1 MRHVPGFDPGW
12 RRYNRRRIMSGNYR
26 TKALLIAV
34 SGDPVPVQACINR
47 LVPEFLCF
55 VVSESR
61 KASIEADIQPAI
73 TTMPQR
79 WDWILAEESASFTA
93 VHQTLTKSLPDM
105 LKTWGLQPGE
115 LTVDFSRATPT
126 IAAAMALASRPWTS
140 QVVGLTT
147 PETDTGKPALSVA
160 LSLSKGSDVVTL
172 GDRTFAWQEGNPW
185 NEEAVQARQEA
196 ALLFN
201 QGAFSPAAKRFRR
214 IETLVGGSLKPLYHA
229 LANLADG
236 YAAWEGFKYR
246 DAWDKLKTALKAL
259 ELASVW
265 GGPPGMSSLL
275 AGVKQN
281 LKFLESIV
289 MDPND
294 VKLPVAHDLLA
305 HAKRRGERD
314 QQIDSALQLLLRALE
329 AYAQYHLWKQ
339 YGIKSWDVQ
348 VDQLPQDLQ
357 EPCRT
362 CYASDVDGK
371 FHLPLEAQFRALAGL
386 GHPMG
391 QTFVN
396 EWTKIKTLWDA
407 AHQSVLGHGFQ
418 STKADRFHQFYAVA
432 IKLTNVTEPNLPAFP
447 KMTL

>member
-1 MRHVPGFDPGW
+1 
-12 RRYNRRRIMSGNYR
+12 MSGEYR

-34 SGDPVPVQACINR
+34 SMDPVPVQACINR

-79 WDWILAEESASFTA
+79 WDWILAEESESFTA
-93 VHQTLTKSLPDM
+93 VHQTLTKSLPDI

-115 LTVDFSRATPT
+115 LVVDFSRATPAM
-126 IAAAMALASRPWTS
+126 AAAMALASRAWTS

-147 PETDTGKPALSVA
+147 PESATGK
-160 LSLSKGSDVVTL
+160 SDVVAA

-185 NEEAVQARQEA
+185 NEEAVPARQEA
-196 ALLFN
+196 AVLFN
-201 QGAFSPAAKRFRR
+201 QGAFSPAARRFRR
-214 IETLVGGSLKPLYHA
+214 IESLVGGSLKPLYHA

-265 GGPPGMSSLL
+265 GGPPGLSSLL

-289 MDPND
+289 MNPDD

-329 AYAQYHLWKQ
+329 AYAQYHLWKE
-339 YGIKSWDVQ
+339 YRIKSWDVQ

-357 EPCRT
+357 EPCRA
-362 CYASDVDGK
+362 CYTDDVDGK
-371 FHLPLEAQFRALAGL
+371 FHLPLQAQFRALAGL

-418 STKADRFHQFYAVA
+418 TTKADRFHQFYAAAV
-432 IKLTNVTEPNLPAFP
+432 KLTNVTEPNLPVFP

>member
-1 MRHVPGFDPGW
+1 
-12 RRYNRRRIMSGNYR
+12 MSGEYR

-34 SGDPVPVQACINR
+34 SADPVPVQACINR

-61 KASIEADIQPAI
+61 KASIEADVQPAI

-79 WDWILAEESASFTA
+79 WDWILAEESESFTV
-93 VHQTLTKSLPDM
+93 VHQTLTKSLPDI

-115 LTVDFSRATPT
+115 LVVDFSGATPA

-147 PETDTGKPALSVA
+147 PESGVE
-160 LSLSKGSDVVTL
+160 GSDVVAI

-185 NEEAVQARQEA
+185 NEEAVPARQEA

-201 QGAFSPAAKRFRR
+201 QGAFSPAARRFRR
-214 IETLVGGSLKPLYHA
+214 IESLVGGSLKPLYHA
-229 LANLADG
+229 LADLADG

-246 DAWDKLKTALKAL
+246 DAWDKLKTANKAL

-265 GGPPGMSSLL
+265 GGPAGMSALL

-289 MDPND
+289 MNPDD

-305 HAKRRGERD
+305 HAKRRAERD

-329 AYAQYHLWKQ
+329 AYAQYHLWKE
-339 YGIKSWDVQ
+339 YRIKSWDVQ
-348 VDQLPQDLQ
+348 VEQLPQDLQ

-362 CYASDVDGK
+362 CYADDVDGK
-371 FHLPLEAQFRALAGL
+371 FHLPLQAQFRALAGL

-396 EWTKIKTLWDA
+396 EWPKLKTLWDA
-407 AHQSVLGHGFQ
+407 AHQSVLGYGFQ
-418 STKADRFHQFYAVA
+418 TTKADRFHQFYAAA
-432 IKLTNVTEPNLPAFP
+432 IKLTTVTEPNLPAFP

>member
-1 MRHVPGFDPGW
+1 
-12 RRYNRRRIMSGNYR
+12 MSGEYR

-34 SGDPVPVQACINR
+34 SDDPVPVQACINR
-47 LVPEFLCF
+47 LAPEFLCF

-61 KASIEADIQPAI
+61 KASIEADVQPAI

-79 WDWILAEESASFTA
+79 WDWILAEESESFTA
-93 VHQTLTKSLPDM
+93 VHQTLTKSLPEM

-115 LTVDFSRATPT
+115 LVVDFSRATPAV
-126 IAAAMALASRPWTS
+126 AAAMALAGRPWMS

-147 PETDTGKPALSVA
+147 PESDTSKPALSVA
-160 LSLSKGSDVVTL
+160 LSLSKGRDVVAV

-185 NEEAVQARQEA
+185 NEEAVSARQEA

-201 QGAFSPAAKRFRR
+201 QGAFSSAAKRFRR
-214 IETLVGGSLKPLYHA
+214 IESLVGGSLKPLYHG
-229 LANLADG
+229 LADLADG
-236 YAAWEGFKYR
+236 YAAWESFKYR
-246 DAWDKLKTALKAL
+246 DAWDKLKTAHKAL

-265 GGPPGMSSLL
+265 GGPAGMASLL
-275 AGVKQN
+275 SGVKQN

-289 MDPND
+289 MDPDD

-305 HAKRRGERD
+305 HAKRREGE

-339 YGIKSWDVQ
+339 YRIKSWDVQ
-348 VDQLPQDLQ
+348 VEQLPQDLQ
-357 EPCRT
+357 EACRS
-362 CYASDVDGK
+362 CYSSDVDGK
-371 FHLPLEAQFRALAGL
+371 FHLPLQAQFRALSGL

-396 EWTKIKTLWDA
+396 EWTKLKTLWDA

-418 STKADRFHQFYAVA
+418 TTKADRFHQFYAAA
-432 IKLTNVTEPNLPAFP
+432 IKLTNVTEPNLPTFP
-447 KMTL
+447 KMAL

>member
-1 MRHVPGFDPGW
+1 
-12 RRYNRRRIMSGNYR
+12 MSGEYR

-34 SGDPVPVQACINR
+34 SVDPVPVQACINR

-79 WDWILAEESASFTA
+79 WDWILAEESESFTA
-93 VHQTLTKSLPDM
+93 AHQTLTKSLPDI

-115 LTVDFSRATPT
+115 LVVDFSRATPAM
-126 IAAAMALASRPWTS
+126 AAAMALASRAWTS

-147 PETDTGKPALSVA
+147 PESATGK
-160 LSLSKGSDVVTL
+160 SDVVAA

-185 NEEAVQARQEA
+185 NEEAVPARQEA

-201 QGAFSPAAKRFRR
+201 QGAFSPAARRFRR
-214 IETLVGGSLKPLYHA
+214 IESLVGGSLKPLYHA

-265 GGPPGMSSLL
+265 GGPPGLSSLL

-289 MDPND
+289 MNPDD

-329 AYAQYHLWKQ
+329 AYAQYHLWKE
-339 YGIKSWDVQ
+339 YRIKSWDVQ

-357 EPCRT
+357 EPCRA
-362 CYASDVDGK
+362 CYTDDVDGK
-371 FHLPLEAQFRALAGL
+371 FHLPLQAQFRALAGL

-418 STKADRFHQFYAVA
+418 TTKADRFHQFYAAAV
-432 IKLTNVTEPNLPAFP
+432 KLTNVTEPNLPAFP

>member
-1 MRHVPGFDPGW
+1 
-12 RRYNRRRIMSGNYR
+12 MSGDYR

-34 SGDPVPVQACINR
+34 SADPVPVQACINR
-47 LVPEFLCF
+47 LIPEFLCF
-55 VVSESR
+55 VVPESR
-61 KASIEADIQPAI
+61 KASIETDVQPAI

-79 WDWILAEESASFTA
+79 WDWILAEDSESFTTI
-93 VHQTLTKSLPDM
+93 HQTLTKSLPGI
-105 LKTWGLQPGE
+105 LKTWSLHPGE
-115 LTVDFSRATPT
+115 LVVDFSRATPA
-126 IAAAMALASRPWTS
+126 IAAAMALASRPWAS

-147 PETDTGKPALSVA
+147 PESDTGN
-160 LSLSKGSDVVTL
+160 
-172 GDRTFAWQEGNPW
+172 FAWQEGNLW
-185 NEEAVQARQEA
+185 NEEAVSARQEA

-201 QGAFSPAAKRFRR
+201 QGAFPSAAKRFRR
-214 IETLVGGSLKPLYHA
+214 IESLVGGSLKPLYHA
-229 LANLADG
+229 LADLADG

-246 DAWDKLKTALKAL
+246 DAWDKLKTAMKAL

-265 GGPPGMSSLL
+265 GGPPGMPSLL
-275 AGVKQN
+275 SGVKQN

-289 MDPND
+289 MNPDD

-305 HAKRRGERD
+305 HAKRRAERD
-314 QQIDSALQLLLRALE
+314 QHIDSAIQLLLRALE

-339 YGIKSWDVQ
+339 YRIKSWDVQ

-362 CYASDVDGK
+362 CYADDVDGK
-371 FHLPLEAQFRALAGL
+371 FHLPLQAQFRVLAGL

-396 EWTKIKTLWDA
+396 EWTKLKTLWDA
-407 AHQSVLGHGFQ
+407 AQQSVLGHGFQ
-418 STKADRFHQFYAVA
+418 TTKADRFHQFYAAAV
-432 IKLTNVTEPNLPAFP
+432 KLTNVTESTLPAFP

>member
-1 MRHVPGFDPGW
+1 
-12 RRYNRRRIMSGNYR
+12 MSGEYR

-34 SGDPVPVQACINR
+34 SADPVPVQACINR

-61 KASIEADIQPAI
+61 KASIETDVQPAI

-93 VHQTLTKSLPDM
+93 VHQTLTKSLPDI

-115 LTVDFSRATPT
+115 LVVDFSGATPA

-147 PETDTGKPALSVA
+147 PESGVE
-160 LSLSKGSDVVTL
+160 GSDMVAT

-185 NEEAVQARQEA
+185 NEEAVPARQEA

-201 QGAFSPAAKRFRR
+201 QGAFSPAARRFRR
-214 IETLVGGSLKPLYHA
+214 IESLVGGSLKPLYHA
-229 LANLADG
+229 LADLADG

-246 DAWDKLKTALKAL
+246 DAWDKLKTANKAL

-265 GGPPGMSSLL
+265 GGPAGMSALL

-289 MDPND
+289 MNPDD

-305 HAKRRGERD
+305 HAKRRAERD

-329 AYAQYHLWKQ
+329 AYVQYHLWKE
-339 YGIKSWDVQ
+339 YRIKSWDVQ
-348 VDQLPQDLQ
+348 VEQLPQDLQ

-362 CYASDVDGK
+362 CYADDVDGK
-371 FHLPLEAQFRALAGL
+371 FHLPLQAQFRALAGL

-396 EWTKIKTLWDA
+396 EWPKLKTLWDA

-418 STKADRFHQFYAVA
+418 TTKADRFHQFYAAA
-432 IKLTNVTEPNLPAFP
+432 IKLTNVTDPNLPAFP

>member
-1 MRHVPGFDPGW
+1 M
-12 RRYNRRRIMSGNYR
+12 
-26 TKALLIAV
+26 
-34 SGDPVPVQACINR
+34 QACINR

-55 VVSESR
+55 VVPESR
-61 KASIEADIQPAI
+61 KASIEADVQPVI
-73 TTMPQR
+73 TKTPQR
-79 WDWILAEESASFTA
+79 WDWILAEESESFTA
-93 VHQTLTKSLPDM
+93 IHQRLTKSLPDV

-115 LTVDFSRATPT
+115 LVVDFSRATPA

-147 PETDTGKPALSVA
+147 PESDPGKR
-160 LSLSKGSDVVTL
+160 DVVAV

-185 NEEAVQARQEA
+185 NEEAVPARREA

-201 QGAFSPAAKRFRR
+201 QGAFSPAAKRFRS
-214 IETLVGGSLKPLYHA
+214 IESLVGGSLKPLYHA
-229 LANLADG
+229 LADLADG

-246 DAWDKLKTALKAL
+246 DAWDKLKTAFKAL

-265 GGPPGMSSLL
+265 GGPPGMASLL
-275 AGVKQN
+275 AGVKHN

-314 QQIDSALQLLLRALE
+314 RQIDSALQLLLRALE
-329 AYAQYHLWKQ
+329 AHAQYQLWKQ
-339 YGIKSWDVQ
+339 YRIKSWDVQ
-348 VDQLPQDLQ
+348 VEQLPEELR

-362 CYASDVDGK
+362 CYVNDVDGK
-371 FHLPLEAQFRALAGL
+371 FHLPLQAQFYALAGL

-396 EWTKIKTLWDA
+396 EWPKLKTLWDA

-418 STKADRFHQFYAVA
+418 TTKADRFHQFYAVA
-432 IKLTNVTEPNLPAFP
+432 ITLTNVTEPDLPAFP

>member
-1 MRHVPGFDPGW
+1 
-12 RRYNRRRIMSGNYR
+12 MSGEYR

-34 SGDPVPVQACINR
+34 SVDSVPVQACINR

-55 VVSESR
+55 VVSESQ

-79 WDWILAEESASFTA
+79 WDWILAEESESFTA
-93 VHQTLTKSLPDM
+93 VHQTLTKSLPDI
-105 LKTWGLQPGE
+105 LKTWGLHPGE
-115 LTVDFSRATPT
+115 LVVDFSGATPA

-147 PETDTGKPALSVA
+147 PESDTGKPVLSGVEGPA
-160 LSLSKGSDVVTL
+160 LSLSKGRDVVAV

-185 NEEAVQARQEA
+185 NEEAVPARQEA

-201 QGAFSPAAKRFRR
+201 HGAFSSAAKRFRR
-214 IETLVGGSLKPLYHA
+214 IESLVGGSLKPLYHA
-229 LANLADG
+229 LADLADG

-246 DAWDKLKTALKAL
+246 DAWDKLKTANKAL

-289 MDPND
+289 MNPDD

-305 HAKRRGERD
+305 HAKRCAERD

-339 YGIKSWDVQ
+339 YRIKSWDVQ
-348 VDQLPQDLQ
+348 VEQLPKDLQ

-362 CYASDVDGK
+362 CYTDDVDGK
-371 FHLPLEAQFRALAGL
+371 FHLPLQAQFRALAGL

-396 EWTKIKTLWDA
+396 EWTRIKTLWDA

-418 STKADRFHQFYAVA
+418 TTKADRFHQFYAA
-432 IKLTNVTEPNLPAFP
+432 ALKLTNVTEPDLPAFP

>member
-1 MRHVPGFDPGW
+1 
-12 RRYNRRRIMSGNYR
+12 MSGEYR

-34 SGDPVPVQACINR
+34 SKDPVPVQACINR
-47 LVPEFLCF
+47 LAPEFLCF

-61 KASIEADIQPAI
+61 KSSIETDIQPAI

-79 WDWILAEESASFTA
+79 WDWILAEESESFA
-93 VHQTLTKSLPDM
+93 VVHQTLTKSLPEM

-115 LTVDFSRATPT
+115 LVVDFSRATPA
-126 IAAAMALASRPWTS
+126 IAAAMALAGRPWMS
-140 QVVGLTT
+140 QVVGLTALGS
-147 PETDTGKPALSVA
+147 DTGKPALPVLSVVEGSVA
-160 LSLSKGSDVVTL
+160 EGSDVVAV
-172 GDRTFAWQEGNPW
+172 GDRTFTWQEGNPW
-185 NEEAVQARQEA
+185 NEEAVPARQEA

-214 IETLVGGSLKPLYHA
+214 IESLVGGSLKPLYHG
-229 LANLADG
+229 LADLADG
-236 YAAWEGFKYR
+236 YAAWESFKYR
-246 DAWDKLKTALKAL
+246 DAWDKLKTAHKAL

-275 AGVKQN
+275 SGVKQN

-289 MDPND
+289 MDPDD

-305 HAKRRGERD
+305 HAKRREGE

-339 YGIKSWDVQ
+339 YRIKSWDVQ
-348 VDQLPQDLQ
+348 VEQLPQDLQ
-357 EPCRT
+357 EPCRS
-362 CYASDVDGK
+362 CYSSDVDGK

-391 QTFVN
+391 QSFVN
-396 EWTKIKTLWDA
+396 EWTKLKTLWDA

-418 STKADRFHQFYAVA
+418 TTKADRFHQFYAAAV
-432 IKLTNVTEPNLPAFP
+432 KLTNVTESNLPTFP

>member
-1 MRHVPGFDPGW
+1 
-12 RRYNRRRIMSGNYR
+12 MSRDYR

-34 SGDPVPVQACINR
+34 SEDPVSVQACINR
-47 LVPEFLCF
+47 LIPEFLCF

-73 TTMPQR
+73 SKMPQR
-79 WDWILAEESASFTA
+79 WDWILVEESFTA
-93 VHQTLTKSLPDM
+93 VHHTLTKSLPDI

-115 LTVDFSRATPT
+115 LVVDFSRATPA

-147 PETDTGKPALSVA
+147 PESDTGK
-160 LSLSKGSDVVTL
+160 SDVVVV

-214 IETLVGGSLKPLYHA
+214 IESLVGGSLKPLYHA
-229 LANLADG
+229 LADMADG

-281 LKFLESIV
+281 LKFLENIV
-289 MDPND
+289 MNPDD

-314 QQIDSALQLLLRALE
+314 QHIDSALQLLLRALE
-329 AYAQYHLWKQ
+329 AYAQYHLWKP
-339 YGIKSWDVQ
+339 YRIKSWDVQ
-348 VDQLPQDLQ
+348 VEQLPQDLQ
-357 EPCRT
+357 EPCRA
-362 CYASDVDGK
+362 CYADDVDGK
-371 FHLPLEAQFRALAGL
+371 FHLPLQAQFRALAGL

-396 EWTKIKTLWDA
+396 EWTRIKTLWDA

-418 STKADRFHQFYAVA
+418 TTKADRFHQFYAAA

>member
-1 MRHVPGFDPGW
+1 
-12 RRYNRRRIMSGNYR
+12 MSGEYR

-34 SGDPVPVQACINR
+34 SADPVPVQACINR
-47 LVPEFLCF
+47 LIPEFLCF

-61 KASIEADIQPAI
+61 KASIEADVQPAI

-93 VHQTLTKSLPDM
+93 VHQTLTKSLPDI

-115 LTVDFSRATPT
+115 LVVDFSGATPA
-126 IAAAMALASRPWTS
+126 IAAAIALASRPWTS
-140 QVVGLTT
+140 QVVSLTT
-147 PETDTGKPALSVA
+147 PESGVE
-160 LSLSKGSDVVTL
+160 GSDVVAI

-185 NEEAVQARQEA
+185 NEEAVPARQEA
-196 ALLFN
+196 TLLFN
-201 QGAFSPAAKRFRR
+201 QGAFSSAARRFRR
-214 IETLVGGSLKPLYHA
+214 IESLVGGSLKPLYHA
-229 LANLADG
+229 LADLADG
-236 YAAWEGFKYR
+236 YAAWEGFNYR
-246 DAWDKLKTALKAL
+246 DAWDKLKTANKAL

-265 GGPPGMSSLL
+265 GGPAGMSALL
-275 AGVKQN
+275 AGVKHN

-289 MDPND
+289 MNPDD

-305 HAKRRGERD
+305 HAKRRAERD

-329 AYAQYHLWKQ
+329 AYAQYHLWKEHR
-339 YGIKSWDVQ
+339 IKSWDVQ
-348 VDQLPQDLQ
+348 VEQLPQDLQ

-362 CYASDVDGK
+362 CYADDVDGK
-371 FHLPLEAQFRALAGL
+371 FHLPLQAQFRALAGL

-396 EWTKIKTLWDA
+396 EWPKLKTLWDA

-418 STKADRFHQFYAVA
+418 TTKADRFHQFYAAA
-432 IKLTNVTEPNLPAFP
+432 IKLTNVTESNLPAFP

>member
-1 MRHVPGFDPGW
+1 
-12 RRYNRRRIMSGNYR
+12 MSGEYR

-34 SGDPVPVQACINR
+34 SMDPVPVQACINR

-79 WDWILAEESASFTA
+79 WDWILAEESESFTA
-93 VHQTLTKSLPDM
+93 VHQTLTKSLPDI

-115 LTVDFSRATPT
+115 LVVDFSRATPAM
-126 IAAAMALASRPWTS
+126 AAAMALASRAWTS

-147 PETDTGKPALSVA
+147 PESATGK
-160 LSLSKGSDVVTL
+160 SDVVAA

-185 NEEAVQARQEA
+185 NEEAVPARQEA
-196 ALLFN
+196 AVLFN
-201 QGAFSPAAKRFRR
+201 QGAFSPAARRFRR
-214 IETLVGGSLKPLYHA
+214 IESLVGGSLKPLYHA
-229 LANLADG
+229 LADLADG

-265 GGPPGMSSLL
+265 GGPPGLSSLL

-289 MDPND
+289 MNPDD

-329 AYAQYHLWKQ
+329 AYAQYHLWKE
-339 YGIKSWDVQ
+339 YRIKSWDVQ

-357 EPCRT
+357 EPCRA
-362 CYASDVDGK
+362 CYTDDVDGK
-371 FHLPLEAQFRALAGL
+371 FHLPLQAQFRALAGL

-418 STKADRFHQFYAVA
+418 TTKADRFHQFYAAAV
-432 IKLTNVTEPNLPAFP
+432 KLTNVTEPNLPAFP

>member
-1 MRHVPGFDPGW
+1 
-12 RRYNRRRIMSGNYR
+12 MSGEYR

-34 SGDPVPVQACINR
+34 SEDPIPVQACINR
-47 LVPEFLCF
+47 LAPEFLCF

-61 KASIEADIQPAI
+61 KAAIEADIQPAI

-79 WDWILAEESASFTA
+79 WDWILAEESGSFTVA
-93 VHQTLTKSLPDM
+93 HQTLTKSLPDIV
-105 LKTWGLQPGE
+105 KTWGLQPGE
-115 LTVDFSRATPT
+115 LVVDFSRATPA

-140 QVVGLTT
+140 QVVGLTE
-147 PETDTGKPALSVA
+147 PESDTGKPVLSGVEGPALSGA
-160 LSLSKGSDVVTL
+160 LSLSKGRDVVAV

-185 NEEAVQARQEA
+185 NEEAVPARQEA

-201 QGAFSPAAKRFRR
+201 HGAFSSAAKRFRR
-214 IETLVGGSLKPLYHA
+214 IESLVGGSFKPLYHA
-229 LANLADG
+229 LADLGDG
-236 YAAWEGFKYR
+236 YAAWEGLKYR

-265 GGPPGMSSLL
+265 GGPPGMSALL
-275 AGVKQN
+275 SGVKQN

-289 MDPND
+289 MNPDD

-305 HAKRRGERD
+305 HAKRRAERD
-314 QQIDSALQLLLRALE
+314 QQIDAALQLLLRALE

-339 YGIKSWDVQ
+339 HRIKSWDVQ
-348 VDQLPQDLQ
+348 VEQLPQDLQ

-362 CYASDVDGK
+362 CYANDVDGK
-371 FHLPLEAQFRALAGL
+371 FHLPLQAQFRALAGL

-396 EWTKIKTLWDA
+396 EWTKIKTLWDT

-418 STKADRFHQFYAVA
+418 TTKADRFHQFYAAAV
-432 IKLTNVTEPNLPAFP
+432 KLTNVTEPNLPVFP

>member
-1 MRHVPGFDPGW
+1 
-12 RRYNRRRIMSGNYR
+12 MSGEYR

-34 SGDPVPVQACINR
+34 SGDSVPVQACINR
-47 LVPEFLCF
+47 LAPEFLCF
-55 VVSESR
+55 VVSESH
-61 KASIEADIQPAI
+61 KASIEADVQPAI

-79 WDWILAEESASFTA
+79 WDWILTEESGSFTA
-93 VHQTLTKSLPDM
+93 VHQTLTKSLPEM

-115 LTVDFSRATPT
+115 LVVDFSRATPA
-126 IAAAMALASRPWTS
+126 IAAAMALAARPWMS
-140 QVVGLTT
+140 QVVGLTE
-147 PETDTGKPALSVA
+147 PESDIDKPALSVA
-160 LSLSKGSDVVTL
+160 EGRDVVAV
-172 GDRTFAWQEGNPW
+172 GDRTFAWEEGNPW
-185 NEEAVQARQEA
+185 NEEAIPARREA

-214 IETLVGGSLKPLYHA
+214 IESLVGGSLKPLYHA
-229 LANLADG
+229 LVDLTDG

-246 DAWDKLKTALKAL
+246 DAWDKLKTAIKAL

-265 GGPPGMSSLL
+265 GGPADMSSLL
-275 AGVKQN
+275 SGVKRN

-289 MDPND
+289 MDPDD

-305 HAKRRGERD
+305 HAKRRAERD

-339 YGIKSWDVQ
+339 YRIKSWDVQ
-348 VDQLPQDLQ
+348 VEQLPQDLQ
-357 EPCRT
+357 EPCRA
-362 CYASDVDGK
+362 CYTSDVDGK
-371 FHLPLEAQFRALAGL
+371 FHLPLQAQFRALAGL

-391 QTFVN
+391 ETFVT
-396 EWTKIKTLWDA
+396 EWTKLKTLWDA

-418 STKADRFHQFYAVA
+418 TTKADRFHQFYAAA
-432 IKLTNVTEPNLPAFP
+432 IKLTNVTEPNLPVFP

>member
-1 MRHVPGFDPGW
+1 
-12 RRYNRRRIMSGNYR
+12 MSEDYR

-34 SGDPVPVQACINR
+34 SGDPIPVQACINR

-55 VVSESR
+55 VVSDSR

-73 TTMPQR
+73 TKMPQR
-79 WDWILAEESASFTA
+79 WDWILTEESESFTA
-93 VHQTLTKSLPDM
+93 VHQTLTNSLPDM

-115 LTVDFSRATPT
+115 LVVDFSRATPA

-140 QVVGLTT
+140 QVVCLTT
-147 PETDTGKPALSVA
+147 PESEPAQ
-160 LSLSKGSDVVTL
+160 KDMMKFG
-172 GDRTFAWQEGNPW
+172 GQTFAWQEGNPW
-185 NEEAVQARQEA
+185 NEEAVPARQEA

-201 QGAFSPAAKRFRR
+201 QGAFSSAAKRFRR
-214 IETLVGGSLKPLYHA
+214 IESLVGGSLKPLYHA

-236 YAAWEGFKYR
+236 YASWEGFKYR

-265 GGPPGMSSLL
+265 GGPPGMTSLL

-289 MDPND
+289 MNPDD

-305 HAKRRGERD
+305 HVKRRGERD
-314 QQIDSALQLLLRALE
+314 QQIDLALQLLLRALE
-329 AYAQYHLWKQ
+329 AYAQYQLWNQ
-339 YGIKSWDVQ
+339 YQIKSWDVQ
-348 VDQLPQDLQ
+348 VEKLPQDLQ

-371 FHLPLEAQFRALAGL
+371 FHLPLQAQFRALAGL

-396 EWTKIKTLWDA
+396 EWAKIKTLWDA
-407 AHQSVLGHGFQ
+407 VHQSVLGHGFQ
-418 STKADRFHQFYAVA
+418 TTKADRFHQFYAVA

>member
-1 MRHVPGFDPGW
+1 
-12 RRYNRRRIMSGNYR
+12 MSGEYR

-34 SGDPVPVQACINR
+34 SEDPIPVQACINR
-47 LVPEFLCF
+47 LAPEFLCF

-61 KASIEADIQPAI
+61 KGSIETEVQPAI

-79 WDWILAEESASFTA
+79 WDWILVEESESFTA
-93 VHQTLTKSLPDM
+93 VHQTLTKSLPEM
-105 LKTWGLQPGE
+105 LKTWDLQPGE
-115 LTVDFSRATPT
+115 LVVDFSLTTPA
-126 IAAAMALASRPWTS
+126 IAAAMALAGRPWMS
-140 QVVGLTT
+140 QVVGLTALGSG
-147 PETDTGKPALSVA
+147 TGKPA
-160 LSLSKGSDVVTL
+160 LSLSKGSDVVEV
-172 GDRTFAWQEGNPW
+172 GDRAFAWQEGNPW
-185 NEEAVQARQEA
+185 NEEAVPARQEA

-201 QGAFSPAAKRFRR
+201 QGGFSSAAKRFRR
-214 IETLVGGSLKPLYHA
+214 IESLVGGSLKPLYHG
-229 LANLADG
+229 LADLADG
-236 YAAWEGFKYR
+236 YAAWESFKYR
-246 DAWDKLKTALKAL
+246 DAWDKLKTAHKAL

-265 GGPPGMSSLL
+265 GGPAGMLSLL
-275 AGVKQN
+275 SGVKQN

-289 MDPND
+289 MDPDD

-305 HAKRRGERD
+305 HAKRRERE

-339 YGIKSWDVQ
+339 YRIKSWDVQ
-348 VDQLPQDLQ
+348 VEQLLQ
-357 EPCRT
+357 EACRA
-362 CYASDVDGK
+362 CYSSNVDGK
-371 FHLPLEAQFRALAGL
+371 FHLPLHAQFRALAGL

-396 EWTKIKTLWDA
+396 EWTKLKTLWDA

-418 STKADRFHQFYAVA
+418 TTKADRFHQFYAAA

>member
-1 MRHVPGFDPGW
+1 MRHVPGFDQGW
-12 RRYNRRRIMSGNYR
+12 RRYNRRRIMSGDYR

-34 SGDPVPVQACINR
+34 SQDPIPVQACINR

-55 VVSESR
+55 VVPESR
-61 KASIEADIQPAI
+61 KASIEAEIQPAI

-115 LTVDFSRATPT
+115 LAVDFSRATPT
-126 IAAAMALASRPWTS
+126 IAAAMALASRPWSS
-140 QVVGLTT
+140 QIVGLTT
-147 PETDTGKPALSVA
+147 PESGTGK
-160 LSLSKGSDVVTL
+160 SDVVVF

-201 QGAFSPAAKRFRR
+201 QGAFSSAAKRFRR

-265 GGPPGMSSLL
+265 GGPLGMSSLL

-289 MDPND
+289 LDPND

-314 QQIDSALQLLLRALE
+314 QQIESALQLLLRALE

-407 AHQSVLGHGFQ
+407 AHHSVLGHGFQ
-418 STKADRFHQFYAVA
+418 TTKADRFHQFYAVA
-432 IKLTNVTEPNLPAFP
+432 VKLTNVTEPNLPAFP

>member
-1 MRHVPGFDPGW
+1 
-12 RRYNRRRIMSGNYR
+12 MSGEYR

-34 SGDPVPVQACINR
+34 SSDPVPVQACINR
-47 LVPEFLCF
+47 LAPEFLCF
-55 VVSESR
+55 VASESR
-61 KASIEADIQPAI
+61 KALIEADVQPAI

-79 WDWILAEESASFTA
+79 WDWILAEESESFTA
-93 VHQTLTKSLPDM
+93 IHHTLTKSLPDM

-115 LTVDFSRATPT
+115 LVVDFSRATPA

-140 QVVGLTT
+140 QVVGLTEPKSDRDKPT
-147 PETDTGKPALSVA
+147 PSGAEER
-160 LSLSKGSDVVTL
+160 DVVAV
-172 GDRTFAWQEGNPW
+172 GDRTFAWEEGNPW
-185 NEEAVQARQEA
+185 NEEAAPARREA

-201 QGAFSPAAKRFRR
+201 QGAFSSAAKRFRR
-214 IETLVGGSLKPLYHA
+214 IESLVGGSLKPLYHA
-229 LANLADG
+229 LADLADG

-246 DAWDKLKTALKAL
+246 DAWDKLKTAHKAL

-275 AGVKQN
+275 SGVKQN

-289 MDPND
+289 MDPDD

-305 HAKRRGERD
+305 HAKRLAERD

-339 YGIKSWDVQ
+339 YRIKSWDVQ
-348 VDQLPQDLQ
+348 VEQLPQDLR

-362 CYASDVDGK
+362 CYTSDVDGK
-371 FHLPLEAQFRALAGL
+371 VHLPLQAQFRALAGM

-391 QTFVN
+391 QTFVT
-396 EWTKIKTLWDA
+396 EWTKLKTLWDA

-418 STKADRFHQFYAVA
+418 ATKADRFHQFHAA
-432 IKLTNVTEPNLPAFP
+432 TIKLTNATEPNLPVFP

>member
-1 MRHVPGFDPGW
+1 
-12 RRYNRRRIMSGNYR
+12 MSGEYR

-34 SGDPVPVQACINR
+34 SMDPVPVQACINR

-79 WDWILAEESASFTA
+79 WDWILAEESESFTA
-93 VHQTLTKSLPDM
+93 VHQTLTKSLPDI

-115 LTVDFSRATPT
+115 LVVDFSRATPAM
-126 IAAAMALASRPWTS
+126 AAAMALASRAWTS

-147 PETDTGKPALSVA
+147 PESATGK
-160 LSLSKGSDVVTL
+160 SDVVAA

-185 NEEAVQARQEA
+185 NEEAVPARQEA
-196 ALLFN
+196 AVLFN
-201 QGAFSPAAKRFRR
+201 QGAFSPAARRFRR
-214 IETLVGGSLKPLYHA
+214 IESLVGGSLKPLYHA

-265 GGPPGMSSLL
+265 GGPPGLSSLL

-289 MDPND
+289 MNPDD

-329 AYAQYHLWKQ
+329 AYAQYHLWKE
-339 YGIKSWDVQ
+339 YRIKSWDVQ
-348 VDQLPQDLQ
+348 VEQLPQDLQ
-357 EPCRT
+357 EPCRA
-362 CYASDVDGK
+362 CYTDDVDGK
-371 FHLPLEAQFRALAGL
+371 FHLPLQAQFRALAGL

-418 STKADRFHQFYAVA
+418 TTKADRFHQFYAAAV
-432 IKLTNVTEPNLPAFP
+432 KLTNVTEPNLPAFP

>member
-1 MRHVPGFDPGW
+1 MEFAGGRCYSLAV
-12 RRYNRRRIMSGNYR
+12 MSGEYR

-34 SGDPVPVQACINR
+34 SDDPVPAQACINR
-47 LVPEFLCF
+47 LAPEFLCF

-61 KASIEADIQPAI
+61 KGSIEADVQPAI

-79 WDWILAEESASFTA
+79 WDWILVEESESFTA
-93 VHQTLTKSLPDM
+93 VHQTLTKSLPEM

-115 LTVDFSRATPT
+115 LVVDFSRATPA
-126 IAAAMALASRPWTS
+126 IAAAMALAGRPWTS
-140 QVVGLTT
+140 QVVGLTA
-147 PETDTGKPALSVA
+147 PESGTGKPALSVA
-160 LSLSKGSDVVTL
+160 LSLSKGSDVVAV

-185 NEEAVQARQEA
+185 NEEAVPARQEA

-214 IETLVGGSLKPLYHA
+214 IESLVGGSLKPLYHG
-229 LANLADG
+229 LADLADG
-236 YAAWEGFKYR
+236 YAAWESFKYR
-246 DAWDKLKTALKAL
+246 DAWDKLKTAHKAL

-265 GGPPGMSSLL
+265 GGPAGMSSLL
-275 AGVKQN
+275 SGVKQN

-289 MDPND
+289 MDPDD

-305 HAKRRGERD
+305 HAKRREGE

-339 YGIKSWDVQ
+339 YRIKSWDVQ
-348 VDQLPQDLQ
+348 VEQLPQDLQ
-357 EPCRT
+357 EACRS
-362 CYASDVDGK
+362 CYSSDVDGK
-371 FHLPLEAQFRALAGL
+371 FHLPLQAQFRALSGL

-396 EWTKIKTLWDA
+396 EWTKLKTLWDA

-418 STKADRFHQFYAVA
+418 TTKADRFHQFYAAAV
-432 IKLTNVTEPNLPAFP
+432 KLTNVTEPNLPTFP

>member
-1 MRHVPGFDPGW
+1 
-12 RRYNRRRIMSGNYR
+12 MSGEYR

-34 SGDPVPVQACINR
+34 SEDPVPVQACINR
-47 LVPEFLCF
+47 LAPEFLCF

-61 KASIEADIQPAI
+61 KASIETEVQPAI

-79 WDWILAEESASFTA
+79 WDWILVEESESFTA
-93 VHQTLTKSLPDM
+93 VHQTLTKNLPDI

-115 LTVDFSRATPT
+115 LVVDFSRATPA
-126 IAAAMALASRPWTS
+126 IAAAMALAGRPWMS
-140 QVVGLTT
+140 QVVGLTA
-147 PETDTGKPALSVA
+147 PGSGTGK
-160 LSLSKGSDVVTL
+160 GDVVAV
-172 GDRTFAWQEGNPW
+172 GDLTFAWQEGNPW
-185 NEEAVQARQEA
+185 NEEAVAARQEA

-214 IETLVGGSLKPLYHA
+214 IESLVGGSLKPLYHG
-229 LANLADG
+229 LADLADG
-236 YAAWEGFKYR
+236 YAAWESFKYR
-246 DAWDKLKTALKAL
+246 DAWDKLKTAHKAL

-265 GGPPGMSSLL
+265 GGPTGMSSLL
-275 AGVKQN
+275 SGVKQN

-289 MDPND
+289 MDPDD

-305 HAKRRGERD
+305 HAKRRERE
-314 QQIDSALQLLLRALE
+314 QQTDSALQLLLRALE

-339 YGIKSWDVQ
+339 YRIKSWDVQ
-348 VDQLPQDLQ
+348 VEQLPQDLQ
-357 EPCRT
+357 EACRS
-362 CYASDVDGK
+362 CYSSDVDGK
-371 FHLPLEAQFRALAGL
+371 FHLPLQAQFRALSGL

-396 EWTKIKTLWDA
+396 EWTKLKTLWDA

-418 STKADRFHQFYAVA
+418 TTKTDRFHQFYAAA

>member
-1 MRHVPGFDPGW
+1 
-12 RRYNRRRIMSGNYR
+12 MSGEYR

-34 SGDPVPVQACINR
+34 SMDPVPVQACINR

-79 WDWILAEESASFTA
+79 WDWILAEESESFTA
-93 VHQTLTKSLPDM
+93 VHQTLTKSLPDI

-115 LTVDFSRATPT
+115 LVVDFSRATPAM
-126 IAAAMALASRPWTS
+126 AAAMALASRAWTS

-147 PETDTGKPALSVA
+147 PESATGK
-160 LSLSKGSDVVTL
+160 SDVVAA

-185 NEEAVQARQEA
+185 NEEAVPARQEA
-196 ALLFN
+196 AVLFN
-201 QGAFSPAAKRFRR
+201 QGAFSPAARRFRR
-214 IETLVGGSLKPLYHA
+214 IESLVGGSLKPLYHA

-265 GGPPGMSSLL
+265 GGPPGLSSLL
-275 AGVKQN
+275 TGVKQN

-289 MDPND
+289 MNPDD

-329 AYAQYHLWKQ
+329 AYAQYHLWKE
-339 YGIKSWDVQ
+339 YRIKSWDVQ

-362 CYASDVDGK
+362 CYIDDVDGK
-371 FHLPLEAQFRALAGL
+371 FHLPLQAQFRALAGL

-418 STKADRFHQFYAVA
+418 TTKADRFHQFYAAAV
-432 IKLTNVTEPNLPAFP
+432 KLTNVTEPNLPVFP

>member
-1 MRHVPGFDPGW
+1 
-12 RRYNRRRIMSGNYR
+12 MSGEYR

-34 SGDPVPVQACINR
+34 SEAPIPVQACINR
-47 LVPEFLCF
+47 LAPEFLCF

-61 KASIEADIQPAI
+61 KGSIEADIQPAI

-79 WDWILAEESASFTA
+79 WDWIFVEESESFTA
-93 VHQTLTKSLPDM
+93 VHQALTKSLPEM

-115 LTVDFSRATPT
+115 LVVDFSRATPA
-126 IAAAMALASRPWTS
+126 IAAAMALAGRPWMS
-140 QVVGLTT
+140 QVVGLTA
-147 PETDTGKPALSVA
+147 PGNGTGKPALSVA
-160 LSLSKGSDVVTL
+160 RQRGVEGSDVIEV
-172 GDRTFAWQEGNPW
+172 GDRAFAWQEGNPW
-185 NEEAVQARQEA
+185 NEEAVPARQEA

-201 QGAFSPAAKRFRR
+201 QGGFSSAAKRFRR
-214 IETLVGGSLKPLYHA
+214 IESLVGGSLKPLYHG
-229 LANLADG
+229 LADLADG
-236 YAAWEGFKYR
+236 YAAWESFKYR
-246 DAWDKLKTALKAL
+246 DAWDKLKTAHKAL

-265 GGPPGMSSLL
+265 GGPAGMSSLL
-275 AGVKQN
+275 SGVKHN

-289 MDPND
+289 IDPDD

-305 HAKRRGERD
+305 HAKRRAGE

-339 YGIKSWDVQ
+339 YRIKSWDVQ

-357 EPCRT
+357 EACRT
-362 CYASDVDGK
+362 CYSSDVDGK
-371 FHLPLEAQFRALAGL
+371 FHLPLHAQFRALSGL

-396 EWTKIKTLWDA
+396 EWTKLKTLWDA
-407 AHQSVLGHGFQ
+407 AHQSVLGHGFHT
-418 STKADRFHQFYAVA
+418 TKADRFHQFYTAA
-432 IKLTNVTEPNLPAFP
+432 IKLTNVTEPNLPVFP

>member
-1 MRHVPGFDPGW
+1 
-12 RRYNRRRIMSGNYR
+12 MSGDYQ

-34 SGDPVPVQACINR
+34 SADPAPVQACINR

-55 VVSESR
+55 VVSESL

-73 TTMPQR
+73 TIMPQR
-79 WDWILAEESASFTA
+79 WNWILTEESERFAA
-93 VHQTLTKSLPDM
+93 IHQTLTNGLPDT
-105 LKTWGLQPGE
+105 LKAWDLEPGE
-115 LTVDFSRATPT
+115 LVVDFSMATPAM
-126 IAAAMALASRPWTS
+126 AAAMALASRPWTS

-147 PETDTGKPALSVA
+147 AEPDVA
-160 LSLSKGSDVVTL
+160 DAVAV

-185 NEEAVQARQEA
+185 NEEAVPARREA

-201 QGAFSPAAKRFRR
+201 QGAFSAAATWFRR
-214 IETLVGGSLKPLYHA
+214 IESLVGGGGKPLYHA

-236 YAAWEGFKYR
+236 YACWEGFRYR
-246 DAWDKLKTALKAL
+246 EAWDKLKTALKAL

-265 GGPPGMSSLL
+265 GGPPGLSSLL
-275 AGVKQN
+275 TGVKQN
-281 LKFLESIV
+281 LKFLERIV

-305 HAKRRGERD
+305 HAKRRADRD
-314 QQIDSALQLLLRALE
+314 RHVESALHLSHRALE
-329 AYAQYHLWKQ
+329 AYAQCQLWTQ

-348 VDQLPQDLQ
+348 IERLPKELQ

-371 FHLPLEAQFRALAGL
+371 FHLPLQAQFRALAGL

-396 EWTKIKTLWDA
+396 EWSRIKTLWDT
-407 AHQSVLGHGFQ
+407 AHQSVLGHGFHL
-418 STKADRFHQFYAVA
+418 TKADRFHQFHAVA
-432 IKLTNVTEPNLPAFP
+432 MRLTNVAESDLPTFP
-447 KMTL
+447 RMTL

>member
-1 MRHVPGFDPGW
+1 MNED
-12 RRYNRRRIMSGNYR
+12 YR

-34 SGDPVPVQACINR
+34 SGDPIPVQACINR

-55 VVSESR
+55 VVSDSR

-79 WDWILAEESASFTA
+79 WDWILTEESESFTA
-93 VHQTLTKSLPDM
+93 VHHTFTQSLPDM

-115 LTVDFSRATPT
+115 LVVDFSRATPA

-140 QVVGLTT
+140 QVVCLTT
-147 PETDTGKPALSVA
+147 PESEPAQKDIV
-160 LSLSKGSDVVTL
+160 KFEG
-172 GDRTFAWQEGNPW
+172 RTFAWQEGNPW
-185 NEEAVQARQEA
+185 NEEAVTARQEA

-201 QGAFSPAAKRFRR
+201 QGAFSSAAKRFRR
-214 IETLVGGSLKPLYHA
+214 IESLVGGSLKPLYHA

-246 DAWDKLKTALKAL
+246 EAWDKLKTALKAL

-265 GGPPGMSSLL
+265 GGPPGMSLFL

-289 MDPND
+289 MDPDD
-294 VKLPVAHDLLA
+294 VKIPVAYDLLA

-314 QQIDSALQLLLRALE
+314 QHIDLALQLLLRALE
-329 AYAQYHLWKQ
+329 AYSQHQLWNQ
-339 YGIKSWDVQ
+339 HGIKSWDVQ
-348 VDQLPQDLQ
+348 VEQLPQDLQ
-357 EPCRT
+357 ELCRT
-362 CYASDVDGK
+362 CYANDMDGK
-371 FHLPLEAQFRALAGL
+371 FHLPLQAQFRALAGL

-396 EWTKIKTLWDA
+396 EWAKLKTLWDA
-407 AHQSVLGHGFQ
+407 TDHSVLGHGVQ
-418 STKADRFHQFYAVA
+418 TTKPERFHQFYAVA

>member
-1 MRHVPGFDPGW
+1 
-12 RRYNRRRIMSGNYR
+12 MSGEYR
-26 TKALLIAV
+26 SKALLIAV
-34 SGDPVPVQACINR
+34 SVDPVPVQACINR
-47 LVPEFLCF
+47 LIPEFLCF

-61 KASIEADIQPAI
+61 KASIENDIQPSI

-79 WDWILAEESASFTA
+79 WDWILAEDSESFTA
-93 VHQTLTKSLPDM
+93 IHQTLTNNLPGI
-105 LKTWGLQPGE
+105 LKTWGLHPGE
-115 LTVDFSRATPT
+115 LAIDFSRATPA
-126 IAAAMALASRPWTS
+126 IAAAMALAGRPWTS
-140 QVVGLTT
+140 HVVGLTT
-147 PETDTGKPALSVA
+147 PESDTGKPVLSVA
-160 LSLSKGSDVVTL
+160 RKREVEGHDVVAA
-172 GDRTFAWQEGNPW
+172 GKRTFPWQEGNPW
-185 NEEAVQARQEA
+185 NEEAVPARQEV

-201 QGAFSPAAKRFRR
+201 QGAFSSAAKRFRR
-214 IETLVGGSLKPLYHA
+214 LESLVGGSLKPLYHA
-229 LANLADG
+229 LADLADG

-275 AGVKQN
+275 VGVKHN

-289 MDPND
+289 MNPDD

-305 HAKRRGERD
+305 HAKRRAERD
-314 QQIDSALQLLLRALE
+314 QHIDAALQLLLRALE

-339 YGIKSWDVQ
+339 HRIKSWDVQ
-348 VDQLPQDLQ
+348 VDQLPQDLR

-362 CYASDVDGK
+362 SYTDDVDGK
-371 FHLPLEAQFRALAGL
+371 FHLPLQAQFRALAGL

-396 EWTKIKTLWDA
+396 EWTKLKTLWDA
-407 AHQSVLGHGFQ
+407 AQQSVLGHGFQ
-418 STKADRFHQFYAVA
+418 TTKADRFHQFYVA
-432 IKLTNVTEPNLPAFP
+432 ALKLTNVTESTLPVFP

>member
-1 MRHVPGFDPGW
+1 
-12 RRYNRRRIMSGNYR
+12 MSGEYR

-34 SGDPVPVQACINR
+34 SSDPVPVQACINR
-47 LVPEFLCF
+47 LAPEFLCF
-55 VVSESR
+55 VASESR
-61 KASIEADIQPAI
+61 KALIEADVQPAI

-79 WDWILAEESASFTA
+79 WDWILAEESESFTA
-93 VHQTLTKSLPDM
+93 VHRTLTKSLPDM

-115 LTVDFSRATPT
+115 LVVDFSRATPA

-140 QVVGLTT
+140 QVVGLTE
-147 PETDTGKPALSVA
+147 PESNTDKPAPSGA
-160 LSLSKGSDVVTL
+160 ERRDVVAV
-172 GDRTFAWQEGNPW
+172 GDRTFAWEEGNPW
-185 NEEAVQARQEA
+185 NGEAAPARREA

-214 IETLVGGSLKPLYHA
+214 IESLVGGSLKPLYHA
-229 LANLADG
+229 LADLADG
-236 YAAWEGFKYR
+236 YDAWEGFKYR
-246 DAWDKLKTALKAL
+246 DAWDKLKTAHKAL

-275 AGVKQN
+275 SGVKHN

-289 MDPND
+289 MNPDD

-305 HAKRRGERD
+305 HAKRRAERD

-329 AYAQYHLWKQ
+329 AYTQYHLWKQ
-339 YGIKSWDVQ
+339 YRIKSWDVQ
-348 VDQLPQDLQ
+348 VEQLPQDLQ

-362 CYASDVDGK
+362 CYTSDVDGK
-371 FHLPLEAQFRALAGL
+371 FHLPLQAQFRALAGL

-391 QTFVN
+391 QTFVT
-396 EWTKIKTLWDA
+396 EWTKLKTLWDA

-418 STKADRFHQFYAVA
+418 ATKADRFHQFHAA
-432 IKLTNVTEPNLPAFP
+432 TIKLTNVAEPNLPVFP

>member
-1 MRHVPGFDPGW
+1 
-12 RRYNRRRIMSGNYR
+12 MSGEYR

-34 SGDPVPVQACINR
+34 SDDPVPVQACINR
-47 LVPEFLCF
+47 LIPEFLCF
-55 VVSESR
+55 VVAESR

-73 TTMPQR
+73 ATMPQR
-79 WDWILAEESASFTA
+79 WDWIFAEDSESFTA
-93 VHQTLTKSLPDM
+93 VHQTLTKSLPDI
-105 LKTWGLQPGE
+105 LKTWDLQPGE
-115 LTVDFSRATPT
+115 LVVDFSRATPA

-147 PETDTGKPALSVA
+147 PESATSKPALSGA
-160 LSLSKGSDVVTL
+160 LSLSKGRDVVAI

-185 NEEAVQARQEA
+185 NEEAVSARQEA

-201 QGAFSPAAKRFRR
+201 QGAFSSAARRFRR
-214 IETLVGGSLKPLYHA
+214 IESLVGGSLKPLYHA
-229 LANLADG
+229 LADLADG

-246 DAWDKLKTALKAL
+246 DAWDKLKTAIKAL

-265 GGPPGMSSLL
+265 GGPAGMSTLL

-289 MDPND
+289 MNPDD

-305 HAKRRGERD
+305 HARRRAERD

-329 AYAQYHLWKQ
+329 AHAQYHLWKQ
-339 YGIKSWDVQ
+339 YRIKSWDVQ
-348 VDQLPQDLQ
+348 VEQLPQDLQ
-357 EPCRT
+357 EACRS
-362 CYASDVDGK
+362 CYSSDVDGK
-371 FHLPLEAQFRALAGL
+371 FHLPLQAQFRALAGL

-396 EWTKIKTLWDA
+396 EWPKLKTLWDA

-418 STKADRFHQFYAVA
+418 TTKADRFHQFYAAAV
-432 IKLTNVTEPNLPAFP
+432 KLTNVTEPNLPAFP

>member
-1 MRHVPGFDPGW
+1 
-12 RRYNRRRIMSGNYR
+12 MSGKYR

-34 SGDPVPVQACINR
+34 SEDPVPAQACINR
-47 LVPEFLCF
+47 LAPEFLCF

-61 KASIEADIQPAI
+61 KGSIEADIQPAI

-79 WDWILAEESASFTA
+79 WDWILVQESESFTI
-93 VHQTLTKSLPDM
+93 VHQTFTKSLPEM

-115 LTVDFSRATPT
+115 LVVDFSRTTPA

-140 QVVGLTT
+140 QVVGLTA
-147 PETDTGKPALSVA
+147 PGSGTGE
-160 LSLSKGSDVVTL
+160 SDVVEV

-185 NEEAVQARQEA
+185 NEEAVPARQEA

-201 QGAFSPAAKRFRR
+201 HGAFSAAAKRFRR
-214 IETLVGGSLKPLYHA
+214 IESLGGGSLKPLYHG
-229 LANLADG
+229 LADLADG
-236 YAAWEGFKYR
+236 YTAWESFTYR
-246 DAWDKLKTALKAL
+246 DAWDKLKTAHKAL

-265 GGPPGMSSLL
+265 GGPAGMSSLL
-275 AGVKQN
+275 SGVKHN

-289 MDPND
+289 MDPDD

-305 HAKRRGERD
+305 HAKRRAGE

-339 YGIKSWDVQ
+339 YRIKSWDVQ
-348 VDQLPQDLQ
+348 VDQLPKDLR

-362 CYASDVDGK
+362 CYSSDVDGK

-396 EWTKIKTLWDA
+396 EWTKLKTLWDA
-407 AHQSVLGHGFQ
+407 AHQSVLGHGFHT
-418 STKADRFHQFYAVA
+418 TKADRFHQFYAAA

>member
-1 MRHVPGFDPGW
+1 
-12 RRYNRRRIMSGNYR
+12 MSRDYR

-34 SGDPVPVQACINR
+34 SEDPVSVQACINR
-47 LVPEFLCF
+47 LIPEFLCF

-73 TTMPQR
+73 SKMPQR
-79 WDWILAEESASFTA
+79 WDWILVEESFTA
-93 VHQTLTKSLPDM
+93 VHHTLTKSLPDI

-115 LTVDFSRATPT
+115 LVVDFSRATPA

-147 PETDTGKPALSVA
+147 PESDTGK
-160 LSLSKGSDVVTL
+160 SDVVVV

-214 IETLVGGSLKPLYHA
+214 IESLVGGSLKPLYHA
-229 LANLADG
+229 LADMADG

-246 DAWDKLKTALKAL
+246 DAWDKLKTALKAF

-281 LKFLESIV
+281 LKFLENIV
-289 MDPND
+289 MNPDD

-314 QQIDSALQLLLRALE
+314 QHIDSALQLLLRALE
-329 AYAQYHLWKQ
+329 AYAQYHLWKP
-339 YGIKSWDVQ
+339 YRIKSWDVQ
-348 VDQLPQDLQ
+348 VEQLPQDLQ
-357 EPCRT
+357 EPCRA
-362 CYASDVDGK
+362 CYADDVDGK
-371 FHLPLEAQFRALAGL
+371 FHLPLQAQFRALAGL

-396 EWTKIKTLWDA
+396 EWTRIKTLWDA

-418 STKADRFHQFYAVA
+418 TTKADRFHQFYAAA